1 MSVGQAEVDDLIDR
15 WQSAWSG
22 RVADAFA
29 ELCAANVHYE
39 DPFTSEPLEGA
50 AALGRHARRLWAA
63 MPDVRLER
71 TGERLTDGTYVAAPC
86 RLLGTQRSRLGPV
99 PATGRFVVVNGVF
112 YGELQEG
119 EPRLKRVRAFFDLYS
134 TAVDVGLLP
143 AAGTVGE
150 RALLAIRGFGVRS

>member
-1 MSVGQAEVDDLIDR
+1 MSAGQVEVDDLMDC
-15 WQSAWSG
+15 WQAAWSG
-22 RVADAFA
+22 RDADAFA
-29 ELCAANVHYE
+29 KLCAANVHYE
-39 DPFTSEPLEGA
+39 DPLTPKPLEGA

-63 MPDVRLER
+63 MPDARVER
-71 TGERLTDGTYVAAPC
+71 TGERLTDGTYIAAPC
-86 RLLGTQRSRLGPV
+86 RLLGTQRARLGPI

-112 YGELQEG
+112 YGELEDG

-134 TAVDVGLLP
+134 TAVTVGLLP